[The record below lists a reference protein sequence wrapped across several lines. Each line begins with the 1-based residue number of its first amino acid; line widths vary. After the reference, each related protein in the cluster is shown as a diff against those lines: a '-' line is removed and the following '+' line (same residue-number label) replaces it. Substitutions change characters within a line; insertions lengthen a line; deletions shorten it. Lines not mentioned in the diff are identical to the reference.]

1 MLLITMQKQYISD
14 IYPDT
19 ISITQ
24 VRRDIG
30 ALLDKLAR
38 EEEVKVL
45 RGQEVLFIASSP
57 ASKQAK
63 ISKKQK
69 ESLSRRE
76 KAAEYFF
83 SLKKPTISLSKYII
97 KERDKMRKKSYY
109 E

>member
-30 ALLDKLAR
+30 ALLEKLDK

-57 ASKQAK
+57 ADKQVK
-63 ISKKQK
+63 KSKKQK
-69 ESLSRRE
+69 GSLTRRE

-97 KERDKMRKKSYY
+97 EERDRMRRKSYY